1 MKEACFDF
9 DWLNFFQGKR
19 HKSMMIFLPVGK
31 ELDPWR
37 KANQG
42 GKADLI
48 KFIKKWKVLKLKF
61 DMGTKLF

>member
-1 MKEACFDF
+1 
-9 DWLNFFQGKR
+9 
-19 HKSMMIFLPVGK
+19 MMIFLPVGK

-48 KFIKKWKVLKLKF
+48 KFIKKWKVLRLKF